1 MKSKYK
7 WIITLFLAF
16 LMQLS
21 FAQERT
27 VIGVVSDAAGPIPGV
42 NVVVKGTK
50 KSIQTSFDGK
60 YAIQAKAGDVL
71 SFSFIGMK
79 ESTVTVGA
87 SNTVNVK
94 MGATS
99 QNLEEVVVVGYG
111 TQKRSK
117 VVQSSK
123 VISNSAM
130 ENLTVLSPQQML
142 QGQAAGVQVV
152 QSSGVLGAATVVKIR
167 GNASITAG
175 GRPLYVI
182 DGLPLNDNSFSNAQG
197 GQSLNPLLEIN
208 PNDIES
214 QTVLKDAAATAIY
227 GSRGSNGVILITTK
241 SGKKNQPARVTFEQN
256 MSVSRATDLLSMMN
270 GEEYRRFKTLRA
282 GTSDNPA
289 NFLYDDFDWQK
300 GVTRDGVSRATNLSI
315 SGGNDKTTYYVG
327 FGRSDQEGFII
338 GNNLS
343 STNGKIS
350 LNSDVNDKIK
360 IGGNLSYSE
369 VVNDRVGSENNTL
382 APLTSAY
389 LQSPWLSAYDSAGNL
404 TRLAG
409 FIPNVIAIETFNTNI
424 AKTTRAFGNIFGEL
438 QLFEGL
444 TYKADFGID
453 RLLLEQKERRLNIN
467 TPGGL
472 GYYATDIQN
481 KYVVTN
487 TLSYVKSI
495 DKHTISGVLGSTYEQ
510 NDITSAAVQ
519 AINFASDLQLN
530 VISGA
535 TKQTTTSSTLNS
547 RLNGYFAR
555 VAYDFDQKYLVEA
568 SGRRD
573 GSSRFAENFKYG
585 NFWALSA
592 GWNVM
597 NEEFMSNV
605 SFLSDLKL
613 RGSIG
618 TSGNDRVGD
627 FAFFPLYSGGTN
639 GAYDNNPGFTNTQ
652 PQNSNY
658 RWEQSKTSNLGLDVA
673 FLNNRIRLSVDAYY
687 KKTTDLILFIP
698 IAASNGFTAI
708 SANAGAME
716 NKGLE
721 FDLSTLNI
729 DTKNFK
735 WRTSFNIAT
744 NKNKVLELPG
754 ASVGPDGNRFI
765 SGGASQR
772 AIEGYSVN
780 TYFLVRYSG
789 VNPQTGNAEW
799 LDIDGKPTTNPR
811 DSDRVIAGDA
821 NPDFVGGITNT
832 INYKNFDLSI
842 LANFSYGN
850 DVYVGG
856 ISFTD
861 NPNGDFNKSTK
872 LLDYWTTPGQN
883 AYMPSLT
890 SSTRAIFNRRS
901 TNQLLDGSFLRIN
914 NMTLGYNL
922 SSSIF
927 KDSRFFTS
935 ARLYATTTN
944 LYTLKKKEMAGVDPE
959 TTSTVGNLGQGE
971 TFFTPPQSK
980 NYLLGVKLTF

>member
-1 MKSKYK
+1 MRLKFK
-7 WIITLFLAF
+7 WIFSLVLAMS
-16 LMQLS
+16 MQFM
-21 FAQERT
+21 FAQEKT
-27 VIGVVSDAAGPIPGV
+27 ITGVVSDVNGTLPGA
-42 NVVVKGTK
+42 NVLIKGTK
-50 KSIQTSFDGK
+50 AGVQTDFDGK
-60 YAIQAKAGDVL
+60 YSIKAKTGDVL
-71 SFSFIGMK
+71 VFSFVGMND
-79 ESTVTVGA
+79 SSAIVGA
-87 SNTVNVK
+87 SNTVNMK
-94 MGATS
+94 LASSS
-99 QNLEEVVVVGYG
+99 QTLEEVVVVGYG

-123 VISNSAM
+123 VVSGVAM

-182 DGLPLNDNSFSNAQG
+182 DGVPLSDNSFTNAQG
-197 GQSLNPLLEIN
+197 GQALNPLLEIN

-241 SGKKNQPARVTFEQN
+241 TGKKNQPAKVTFEQN
-256 MSVSRATDLLSMMN
+256 LSVSKATDLIAMMN
-270 GEEYRRFKTLRA
+270 GEEYRKFKTLR
-282 GTSDNPA
+282 GDNPA
-289 NFLYDDFDWQK
+289 NFLKDDFDWQK
-300 GVTRDGVSRATNLSI
+300 GVTRDGVSRGTNLSI

-338 GNNLS
+338 GNKLS

-350 LNSDVNDKIK
+350 LNSDVSDKIR

-369 VVNDRVGSENNTL
+369 VLNDRVGSENSTF
-382 APLTSAY
+382 APLTAAY
-389 LQSPWLSAYDSAGNL
+389 LQSPWISPYNSTGEL

-409 FIPNVIAIETFNTNI
+409 FIPNVIAIETYDTNL

-438 QLFEGL
+438 QLFKGL
-444 TYKADFGID
+444 KYRADFGID
-453 RLLLEQKERRLNIN
+453 RLLLEQKERSLNIN
-467 TPGGL
+467 TPGGY
-472 GYYATDIQN
+472 GYYATNIQN

-487 TLSYVKSI
+487 TLSY
-495 DKHTISGVLGSTYEQ
+495 DKTVAKHSFSGVVGSTYEQ
-510 NDITSAAVQ
+510 NDITSAAVS

-535 TKQTTTSSTLNS
+535 EKTTTTSSTLNS

-555 VAYDFDQKYLVEA
+555 VAYDFDQKYLFEA

-573 GSSRFAENFKYG
+573 GSSRFAENKKFG

-592 GWNVM
+592 GWNII

-605 SFLSDLKL
+605 NFLSDLKL

-618 TSGNDRVGD
+618 TNGNDRVGD
-627 FAFFPLYSGGTN
+627 FAFFPLYSGGVN
-639 GAYDNNPGFTNTQ
+639 GAYNNNPGFTNTQ
-652 PQNSNY
+652 PENKDY
-658 RWEQSKTSNLGLDVA
+658 RWEQSKTTNLGLDVA

-687 KKTTDLILFIP
+687 KKTTDMILNIP
-698 IAASNGFTAI
+698 IAGSNGFTVIA
-708 SANAGAME
+708 ANAGSME

-729 DTKNFK
+729 DTKDFR

-754 ASVGPDGNRFI
+754 ASVGPDGKRFI
-765 SGGASQR
+765 SGGSSQR

-780 TYFLVRYSG
+780 TFFLVRYVG

-799 LDIDGKPTTNPR
+799 LDSKGNPTINPT
-811 DSDRVIAGDA
+811 DSDRVIVGDA
-821 NPDFVGGITNT
+821 NPDFSGGITNT
-832 INYKNFDLSI
+832 FNYKNFDLNI

-850 DVYVGG
+850 QVYVDGQR
-856 ISFTD
+856 FTD
-861 NPNGDFNKSTK
+861 NLMNDFNKTSK
-872 LLDYWTTPGQN
+872 VLDYWTTPGQN
-883 AYMPSLT
+883 AYTPALT
-890 SSTRAIFNRRS
+890 SSTRALFARRS

-914 NMTLGYNL
+914 NVTLGYNL
-922 SSSIF
+922 SSTIF
-927 KDSRFFTS
+927 KNSRFFTS
-935 ARLYATTTN
+935 ARVYATTTN